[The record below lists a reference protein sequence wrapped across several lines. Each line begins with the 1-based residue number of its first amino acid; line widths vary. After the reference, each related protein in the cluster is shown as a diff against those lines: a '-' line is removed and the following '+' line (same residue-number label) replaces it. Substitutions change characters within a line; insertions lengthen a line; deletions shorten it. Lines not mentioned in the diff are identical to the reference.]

1 MTSVAKRAPERRALQ
16 GFTLIEILVVIAII
30 GLLAGIGFTA
40 FGGARAFFGSATAKT
55 RLTDVETALEIYKQ
69 KALEMSGKPWA

>member
-1 MTSVAKRAPERRALQ
+1 MTSVAKRAAERRALQ

-40 FGGARAFFGSATAKT
+40 FGGARAF
-55 RLTDVETALEIYKQ
+55 RLRYREDAVDRRRNR
-69 KALEMSGKPWA
+69 P